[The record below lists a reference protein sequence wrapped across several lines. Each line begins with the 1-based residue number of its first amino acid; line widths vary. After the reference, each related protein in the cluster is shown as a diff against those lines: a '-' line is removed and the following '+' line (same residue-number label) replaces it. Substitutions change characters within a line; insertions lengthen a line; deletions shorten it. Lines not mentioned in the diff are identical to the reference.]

1 MAVRCPRERRLTVA
15 IVSQMTAAGE
25 RWADDASTTPIVPSL
40 TLAEATRA
48 GRIAVEHDPEPETV

>member
-1 MAVRCPRERRLTVA
+1 VA